1 MSQPFVVPDVNG
13 TIPSIEPMRVP
24 DVVSG
29 ESVTDIPDWTYKK
42 FSVFDIFHSKLGVSA
57 TTAILTFAFLAY
69 LNPPFV
75 QQSGENDIE
84 IRKPSLRAMYGIS
97 TAVFLLLMII
107 PVNPRPLGS
116 KQSK

>member
-1 MSQPFVVPDVNG
+1 MSQPFVVPDVSG
-13 TIPSIEPMRVP
+13 TIPALDPIRVP

-29 ESVTDIPDWTYKK
+29 EAVTDIPDWTYKK

-57 TTAILTFAFLAY
+57 TSAILTFALLAY

-75 QQSGENDIE
+75 QQKGGNDIE
-84 IRKPSLRAMYGIS
+84 IKKPSLPAMYGIS
-97 TAVFLLLMII
+97 AAVFVLLMII

-116 KQSK
+116 K